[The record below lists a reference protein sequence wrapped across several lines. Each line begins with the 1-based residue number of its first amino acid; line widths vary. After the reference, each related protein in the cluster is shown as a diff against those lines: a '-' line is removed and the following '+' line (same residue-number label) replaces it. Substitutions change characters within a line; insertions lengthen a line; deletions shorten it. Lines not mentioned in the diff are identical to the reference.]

1 MLEHTI
7 FMLKNF
13 YVTDTFVCGSCVCL
27 VIALVAYLLVIN
39 MDNDGIQSE
48 DEKLIKRCKF
58 LVIISLIGY
67 CILAILNFIILPYS
81 VPIYDWH
88 GLTCNRL
95 MVVVVLGAIL
105 VAFVDI
111 RDVKNQLAM
120 FIGENKKLQ
129 S

>member
-7 FMLKNF
+7 FMLENC

-27 VIALVAYLLVIN
+27 IIALVAFLLVIN

-48 DEKLIKRCKF
+48 DKKLIKRCEF
-58 LVIISLIGY
+58 WAIISLIGY

-81 VPIYDWH
+81 VPIYDRH

-95 MVVVVLGAIL
+95 MVGSDLVVIL
-105 VAFVDI
+105 LAFVYI
-111 RDVKNQLAM
+111 RNVIKKLAM
-120 FIGENKKLQ
+120 ID
-129 S
+129 

>member
-13 YVTDTFVCGSCVCL
+13 YVTDTFVYGSGVCL
-27 VIALVAYLLVIN
+27 IIALVAFLLVIN

-48 DEKLIKRCKF
+48 DEKLIKRCEF
-58 LVIISLIGY
+58 WAIISLIGY

-95 MVVVVLGAIL
+95 MVVSDLVVIL
-105 VAFVDI
+105 LAFVYI
-111 RDVKNQLAM
+111 RNVIKKLAM
-120 FIGENKKLQ
+120 ID
-129 S
+129 